1 MNRPFFW
8 KDNGIL
14 SSFLIPISFIYYSIS
29 KLHYYLKK
37 KYISDIPIVSVGSPL
52 IGGGGKTPVVI
63 AILNFLIAN
72 QKNPCALA
80 KGYKGSIKIPTLIN
94 NKHSVKDVGDEPLLI
109 SKTIDTYVS
118 KKRKDALEVI
128 KNNNYNFVVMD
139 DGFRD
144 ISILNKVNLLVID
157 GNTKL
162 DNNRP
167 FPSGEL
173 LGITRKTIEISDA
186 VILLNDNRIPQKI
199 KNEIEALNKIKI
211 NTSINYV
218 FRHSSVRDRIA
229 FCGIGVPKKFFA
241 SLEDLGTNVI
251 EKITFSNHHYYSRN
265 DVYSLIKISRKFD
278 KYTLITTAKD
288 YVRFNDINDPKRE
301 LREIIDVLDMEVRF
315 EDVECLKKFL

>member
-14 SSFLIPISFIYYSIS
+14 SSFLIPIAFIYSSIS
-29 KLHYYLKK
+29 KLHYYMKK
-37 KYISDIPIVSVGSPL
+37 KYVSDIPIVCIGSPI

-63 AILNFLIAN
+63 AILNLLIAN

-80 KGYKGSIKIPTLIN
+80 KGYMGSIKIPTLIN
-94 NKHSVKDVGDEPLLI
+94 NKHSADDVGDEPLLI
-109 SKTIDTYVS
+109 SKTIDTFIS
-118 KKRKDALEVI
+118 KKRKDGLEEI
-128 KNNNYNFVVMD
+128 KKNNYNFIVMD

-144 ISILNKVNLLVID
+144 VSILNKVNLLVID

-173 LGITRKTIEISDA
+173 LGITRKTIEIADA
-186 VILLNDNRIPQKI
+186 VILLNDKRIPLKI
-199 KNEIEALNKIKI
+199 KKEIEALNKIKI
-211 NTSINYV
+211 YTSINYI
-218 FRHSSVRDRIA
+218 FRQGNFSDRIA
-229 FCGIGVPKKFFA
+229 FCGIGVPKKFFS
-241 SLEDLGTNVI
+241 SLEDLGAKLI

-265 DVYSLIKISRKFD
+265 DVDSLIKISKKFN

-288 YVRFNDINDPKRE
+288 YVKFNDVNDPNRE
-301 LREIIDVLDMEVRF
+301 LRKVIDVLDMEVIF
-315 EDVECLKKFL
+315 EDVENLEKFL